1 VEGKRMRRRML
12 GVWVWLNLV
21 WVEVGVDIMVNMEAG
36 VSGRVMG

>member
-21 WVEVGVDIMVNMEAG
+21 WVEVGVDIMVNTEEG
-36 VSGRVMG
+36 VSGRVME